1 MPAAKRVNGDS
12 DQVQRL
18 ARDLLSEL
26 APGRLLL
33 ETTIKLGAHRLTAL
47 IDTGALSSHVS
58 VRVSDKIELESIAL
72 PTPIVTVDASGSTHT
87 VHAAPVARF
96 SFVTG
101 ENNDEEFVYPLLPFP
116 LAGRFDVILGMNFLQ
131 RHNAVVDAAARTV
144 SVSRPNGD
152 KLQIFAEGV
161 DTAHDNTRLAMLC
174 PRQTLAPRQLLPDAV
189 RSTK

>member
-1 MPAAKRVNGDS
+1 MYYTTARTPLRRPGCCQGCVTNLLAHVYSAVPAAKRVNDDS

-33 ETTIKLGAHRLTAL
+33 ETTIELGAHRLTAL

-101 ENNDEEFVYPLLPFP
+101 ENLLGQVLTIP
-116 LAGRFDVILGMNFLQ
+116 A
-131 RHNAVVDAAARTV
+131 
-144 SVSRPNGD
+144 
-152 KLQIFAEGV
+152 
-161 DTAHDNTRLAMLC
+161 
-174 PRQTLAPRQLLPDAV
+174 
-189 RSTK
+189 